1 VPTIGIVAT
10 DGAEFGALGV
20 AADMF
25 ERANRYTVR
34 QYGAVDVMNNPSRV
48 LLLTARGRACR
59 TVGGREL
66 KADAA
71 WVEAPKL
78 DLVFVAGY
86 QVDDESDVSQRISD
100 GGALHKWLESQRA
113 QGALLAAS
121 GPSVFHLAET
131 GVLDG
136 HVATAPW
143 WLERLFSRRY
153 PQVTLDV
160 PRIIA
165 EADAF
170 ICTGTTKGE
179 PALALRMAER
189 VLSANVGSWLAKAT
203 LIDPYPDGPAPWSVF
218 SPRVIR
224 QDGLVGRAQHWLQQ
238 RFSQR
243 ARMSELADFLR
254 VSERT
259 LERRFHKSLGTTPL
273 QYLQLLRIEAAK
285 HMLTRSS
292 RRVERVA
299 HLVGY
304 GDAPF
309 FKQMFRAHTG
319 MSPRDYRRQG
329 GQAPS
334 A

>member
-1 VPTIGIVAT
+1 MPTIGIVAP
-10 DGAEFGALGV
+10 DGAELGAVGAVL
-20 AADMF
+20 DMF

-34 QYGAVDVMNNPSRV
+34 QYGAVDVVNNPSQV
-48 LLLTARGRACR
+48 LVLTAHGRPCR
-59 TVGGREL
+59 MTGGREL
-66 KADAA
+66 RADAA
-71 WVEAPKL
+71 WTDAPKV
-78 DLVFVAGY
+78 DLVYVAAY
-86 QVDDESDVSQRISD
+86 QADDENAVAAQIDHDGPLHVWLAAQR
-100 GGALHKWLESQRA
+100 E

-131 GVLDG
+131 GILDD

-153 PQVTLDV
+153 PRVTLDV

-165 EADAF
+165 DGDGF

-179 PALALRMAER
+179 PALALRMAEC

-243 ARMSELADFLR
+243 VRMSELADYLR

-259 LERRFHKSLGTTPL
+259 LERRFQRSLAMTPL
-273 QYLQLLRIEAAK
+273 GYLQLLRIEAAK

-299 HLVGY
+299 LLVGY
-304 GDAPF
+304 GDVPF
-309 FKQMFRAHTG
+309 FKQVFREHTG
-319 MSPRDYRRQG
+319 VSPREYRRLG
-329 GQAPS
+329 GHVA
-334 A
+334 

>member
-1 VPTIGIVAT
+1 MPAIGIIAP
-10 DGAEFGALGV
+10 DRAELGAIGGV
-20 AADMF
+20 IDMF
-25 ERANRYTVR
+25 ERANRYTVS
-34 QYGAVDVMNNPSRV
+34 QYGAVDVVNAPSQV
-48 LLLTARGRACR
+48 HVLTARGRACR
-59 TVGGREL
+59 TAGGREL
-66 KADAA
+66 KADGA
-71 WVEAPKL
+71 WAGAPKL
-78 DLVFVAGY
+78 DLVYIAAYVA
-86 QVDDESDVSQRISD
+86 DDEADVATRLAEGD
-100 GGALHKWLESQRA
+100 ALHAWLVKQRE

-131 GVLDG
+131 GVLDD

-153 PQVTLDV
+153 PRVTLDV

-165 EADAF
+165 DGDGF

-203 LIDPYPDGPAPWSVF
+203 LIDPYPDGPAPWGVF

-243 ARMSELADFLR
+243 VRLSELADFLR

-259 LERRFHKSLGTTPL
+259 LERRFRKSLGMTPL
-273 QYLQLLRIEAAK
+273 AYLQLLRMEAAK
-285 HMLTRSS
+285 HMLTRSN

-299 HLVGY
+299 QLVGY

-309 FKQMFRAHTG
+309 FKQVFREHTG
-319 MSPRDYRRQG
+319 LSPREYRARG
-329 GQAPS
+329 GEVTR
-334 A
+334 